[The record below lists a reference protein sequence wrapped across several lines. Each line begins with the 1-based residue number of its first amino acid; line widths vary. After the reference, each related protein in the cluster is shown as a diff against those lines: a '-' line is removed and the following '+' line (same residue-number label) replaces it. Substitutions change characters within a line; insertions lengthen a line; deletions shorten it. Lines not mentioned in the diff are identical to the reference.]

1 MWAAEHERRKV
12 KLRTWVNSHA
22 LNESVF
28 TRRFPP
34 NDPKAL
40 KRGATS
46 TFFASGQVAV
56 RKSVETNDF
65 DTLYRVMNETMI
77 METPSP
83 YVVRLL
89 DTFVVR
95 PRPKIFYVA
104 HILEL
109 ADFGSLDTHIP
120 TRGMSANAA
129 LACMQQIFSG
139 LAFLHSSGIVH
150 YDIKPENVLV
160 FRNGRLKLTD
170 FDISLRVGD
179 QVVDNSDDVQ
189 ERYQIAGSV
198 EYMAPEV
205 ARVFQWIAE
214 MEETLQKMEQ
224 KAQERDEEPQK
235 EKKDEEAQEEKK
247 DEQEEQKIS
256 DEYNIDIR
264 NIYNVDIFSAGM
276 TFLQLLT
283 NMWDTPEYRIKPV
296 VSNITSEEELESS
309 LKLVKQRLQQS
320 YKDRVEKN
328 WSIEALRVEKK
339 LRGNACKR
347 CKSLFRYT
355 LQSDPSSR
363 KSAAWIVNRMTKW
376 TWRPGRFGFDDAK
389 SKSIVAQMVQRRGGG
404 ARGGARGE
412 SKVQLRL

>member
-12 KLRTWVNSHA
+12 KLGTWVNSHT

-56 RKSVETNDF
+56 RVSAEMHEF
-65 DTLYRVMNETMI
+65 DTLNRVMNETMI

-89 DTFVVR
+89 DTFVVI

-120 TRGMSANAA
+120 ARGMSVNAA

-150 YDIKPENVLV
+150 YDIKPQNVLV

-179 QVVDNSDDVQ
+179 QVVDNSDDVL
-189 ERYQIAGSV
+189 ERYQIAGSA

-205 ARVFQWIAE
+205 ARIFQWIAE

-224 KAQERDEEPQK
+224 KAQS
-235 EKKDEEAQEEKK
+235 QEEKK
-247 DEQEEQKIS
+247 DEQEEEKIS

-296 VSNITSEEELESS
+296 VPKIESQKISQKELESF
-309 LKLVKQRLQQS
+309 KELVKQRLQQS

-328 WSIEALRVEKK
+328 WSIEALRIEKK

-389 SKSIVAQMVQRRGGG
+389 SKSIVAQMVQSRGGG
-404 ARGGARGE
+404 ARGGTHSGTRGE